1 MNHLETLL
9 ADLTSGDDARAEAAA
24 LQLTAFPVATL
35 DPLLQS
41 DDVDTRW
48 WALRALAGFSGGED
62 VVQRLISALE
72 DESDEIRQC
81 AALGLCHHPH
91 PQAILPLIR
100 ALSSPDS
107 MTAKLAGNALI
118 AIQTEAVPHLIE
130 TLQSATASTKLKLE
144 TVRALAE
151 IGDPRAI
158 PALMEVL
165 QTDSAIS
172 NYWATYGLDK
182 LGLGMIYIKPQ

>member
-1 MNHLETLL
+1 
-9 ADLTSGDDARAEAAA
+9 
-24 LQLTAFPVATL
+24 
-35 DPLLQS
+35 
-41 DDVDTRW
+41 
-48 WALRALAGFSGGED
+48 
-62 VVQRLISALE
+62 
-72 DESDEIRQC
+72 
-81 AALGLCHHPH
+81 
-91 PQAILPLIR
+91 
-100 ALSSPDS
+100 
-107 MTAKLAGNALI
+107 MTARLAGNALI

-130 TLQSATASTKLKLE
+130 TLQSATAFTKLKLE
-144 TVRALAE
+144 IVRTLAE

>member
-1 MNHLETLL
+1 MDELETLL
-9 ADLTSGDDARAEAAA
+9 AELTGGDDARAEAAA
-24 LQLTAFPVATL
+24 TRLPAFPVSAL

-41 DDVDTRW
+41 SDVDTRW
-48 WALRALAGFSGGED
+48 WALRALAGFPGGEE
-62 VVQRLISALE
+62 VLRRLASALE

-91 PQAILPLIR
+91 PESVPALIR
-100 ALSSPDS
+100 ALSSSDS
-107 MTAKLAGNALI
+107 MTARLACNALI
-118 AIQTEAVPHLIE
+118 AIGSEAVPSLIE
-130 TLQSATASTKLKLE
+130 ILRNGVSHARLQAA
-144 TVRALAE
+144 RALAE

-172 NYWATYGLDK
+172 TYWAEQGLDK
-182 LGLGMIYIKPQ
+182 LGLGMVYLKPQ

>member
-1 MNHLETLL
+1 MDELQALL
-9 ADLTSGDDARAEAAA
+9 AELTSGDDSRAEAAA
-24 LQLTAFPVATL
+24 VRLPAFPVLSL

-48 WALRALAGFSGGED
+48 WALRSLAGFPNGES
-62 VVQRLISALE
+62 VVRRLVSALD

-91 PQAILPLIR
+91 PEAVPPLIC

-107 MTAKLAGNALI
+107 MTAKLASNALI
-118 AIQTEAVPHLIE
+118 AIGVESVPYLIE
-130 TLQSATASTKLKLE
+130 ILRSGTSSAKLE
-144 TVRALAE
+144 ATRALAE

-158 PALMEVL
+158 PALMETL
-165 QTDSAIS
+165 QADSAIS
-172 NYWATYGLDK
+172 TYWAEHGLDK
-182 LGLGMIYIKPQ
+182 LGLGMLYLKPQ

>member
-1 MNHLETLL
+1 MDELKTLL
-9 ADLTSGDDARAEAAA
+9 AELTSGDDTRAEAAA
-24 LQLTAFPVATL
+24 ARLPAFPVSAL

-41 DDVDTRW
+41 SDVDTRW
-48 WALRALAGFSGGED
+48 WALRALAGFPGGED
-62 VVQRLISALE
+62 VLRRLVSALE

-91 PQAILPLIR
+91 PESVPPLIR
-100 ALSSPDS
+100 ALSSSDS
-107 MTAKLAGNALI
+107 MTARLACSALI
-118 AIQTEAVPHLIE
+118 AIGAESVPYLLE
-130 TLQSATASTKLKLE
+130 TLQSGTSSAKLQAA
-144 TVRALAE
+144 RALAE

-172 NYWATYGLDK
+172 TYWAEQGLDK
-182 LGLGMIYIKPQ
+182 LGLGMVYFKPQ